1 MQRTCLLVIVY
12 RLHEKLHT
20 ADFFPVLKAIM
31 NTHSTSISQS
41 DYHYFLTCL
50 CSG

>member
-1 MQRTCLLVIVY
+1 MQRMCLLVIVY
-12 RLHEKLHT
+12 RLYEKLHT
-20 ADFFPVLKAIM
+20 ADFFTVLKTIM

-41 DYHYFLTCL
+41 DYHYFLTYL